1 MKWSLKKIGFD
12 KKNIISYGNMF
23 LIGNGH
29 LGYRGTLEEFKSKHL
44 VGSNVVGFYDKFQDK
59 WRESL
64 NAPNAFYVEIKNHT
78 VFNSPINHEQK
89 LNLKN
94 AIVSRK
100 TEFSDLI
107 IQSEKFISSCTDN
120 LLMMKY
126 SIHFK
131 KDETIKI
138 KIGTDLNIYEINGP
152 HFIKKKIYRKEQY
165 LYFEGLTNEGKVL
178 RTKSC
183 YIFPKN
189 IHFTYKNGFFH
200 LILEGKKDKNI
211 ELYVSQHI
219 YENCDFSNFSF
230 SKKEYVLAKKD
241 HIDSFSNKWNYAN
254 VSIVG
259 DNKAD
264 FLLRYSIYHLL
275 ILGNKNYCT
284 SIPARGVSGQT
295 YKGAIFWDT
304 EIFLEPFYNMVDP
317 EISRNLILYRINTLE
332 GAKKKAQEFGY
343 EGAFYAWE
351 SQDTGLEACSKYNVT
366 DPLTNKPIRT
376 YFNEK
381 QIHISADI
389 VYSIEQYIKMT
400 DDISILFSGA
410 LDVMKEVAKFFI
422 SYKNEID
429 GVYHLND
436 VIGPDEYHERVNDN
450 AFTNYMAYYACKITL
465 KYLLKFEKNS
475 PLIKEIEDFTN
486 KLYLPQPN
494 DQKIIE
500 QFSNYF
506 NLEDTSVE
514 IVRSR
519 LKFKNEYWGTEN
531 GVAYPTRVIKQ
542 ADVVALISLFRDYF
556 SFDIKKANYD
566 FYYPYT
572 EHGSS
577 LSSSMYGILGFTI
590 KEYKTAYEMFLK
602 SSSIDLGTD
611 QKMFAGGIYIGGT
624 HPASNGGAYMVL
636 IYGILGMSFKND
648 DISINLNIPK
658 KIRKISLKFKYKNKS
673 YYLEAYQNKQ
683 YKLEEII

>member
-44 VGSNVVGFYDKFQDK
+44 VGLNVVGFYDKFQDK

-138 KIGTDLNIYEINGP
+138 KIGTDLNIYEINAP
-152 HFIKKKIYRKEQY
+152 HFIKKKIYRKEQN

-332 GAKKKAQEFGY
+332 GAKK
-343 EGAFYAWE
+343 E
-351 SQDTGLEACSKYNVT
+351 S
-366 DPLTNKPIRT
+366 
-376 YFNEK
+376 
-381 QIHISADI
+381 
-389 VYSIEQYIKMT
+389 
-400 DDISILFSGA
+400 
-410 LDVMKEVAKFFI
+410 
-422 SYKNEID
+422 
-429 GVYHLND
+429 
-436 VIGPDEYHERVNDN
+436 
-450 AFTNYMAYYACKITL
+450 
-465 KYLLKFEKNS
+465 
-475 PLIKEIEDFTN
+475 
-486 KLYLPQPN
+486 
-494 DQKIIE
+494 
-500 QFSNYF
+500 
-506 NLEDTSVE
+506 
-514 IVRSR
+514 SR
-519 LKFKNEYWGTEN
+519 IWL
-531 GVAYPTRVIKQ
+531 
-542 ADVVALISLFRDYF
+542 
-556 SFDIKKANYD
+556 
-566 FYYPYT
+566 
-572 EHGSS
+572 
-577 LSSSMYGILGFTI
+577 
-590 KEYKTAYEMFLK
+590 
-602 SSSIDLGTD
+602 
-611 QKMFAGGIYIGGT
+611 
-624 HPASNGGAYMVL
+624 
-636 IYGILGMSFKND
+636 
-648 DISINLNIPK
+648 
-658 KIRKISLKFKYKNKS
+658 
-673 YYLEAYQNKQ
+673 
-683 YKLEEII
+683 